1 MKTYLKLKN
10 QSKALIELRDRV
22 RKKNAYLV
30 PRPPKEELKEIT
42 EQANKIAEK
51 PSKSSFKRFTVV

>member
-1 MKTYLKLKN
+1 MKTYLKLKR
-10 QSKALIELRDRV
+10 QSKALEELREKL
-22 RKKNAYLV
+22 RKKNAYVV

-51 PSKSSFKRFTVV
+51 PSKSSFKRFTAI